1 MGWTLDVA
9 GHAVSLPGVAALG
22 LGVGWVA
29 GMFGVGGGFLLTP
42 LLTIAFGV
50 PLEIAVGTGLCQM
63 VGTAAAALLGH
74 RSQGQGEVRCDLVL
88 LLPSLLGVEV
98 GAMALARLEDAGSV
112 ALGGGHIPL
121 ARLVAMLGYAV
132 VLLVA
137 AAMFG
142 RGGRG
147 DLEETVHARRG
158 PLARIVLPP
167 AIDLPAVP
175 LRRVSA
181 PLLAYLGLGLGVLS
195 GFLGIGGGVALMP
208 VLVYGLGFPLRQAA
222 GTGILALCA
231 TATMGTLVHA
241 RRGHVDL
248 ELAMVLLVGSTLAA
262 QLGARATRS
271 ASPRV
276 LRRGFAGLILITV
289 TAIGWDLARRARG
302 GF

>member
-1 MGWTLDVA
+1 MDVSLDVA
-9 GHAVSLPGVAALG
+9 GHAVWLPGVAALG

-42 LLTIAFGV
+42 LLSVVFGL
-50 PLEIAVGTGLCQM
+50 PIEIAVGTGLCQM
-63 VGTAAAALLGH
+63 IGTATAALLRH
-74 RSQGQGEVRCDLVL
+74 RELEQGEVRFDLLILV
-88 LLPSLLGVEV
+88 PSLLGVEI
-98 GAMALARLEDAGSV
+98 GAMALARLEDAGTV
-112 ALGGGHIPL
+112 TLGRGEVSL
-121 ARLVAMLGYAV
+121 ARLVAMLAYVV
-132 VLLVA
+132 VLLSA
-137 AAMFG
+137 AVLFW

-158 PLARIVLPP
+158 PLARLALPP
-167 AIDLPAVP
+167 SIDLHAVP

-181 PLLAYLGLGLGVLS
+181 PLVAYLGLGLGALS

-208 VLVYGLGFPLRQAA
+208 ILVYGFGFPLRQAA

-231 TATMGTLVHA
+231 TATLGTLVHA

-271 ASPRV
+271 APPRM
-276 LRRGFAGLILITV
+276 LRRGFAALILLTV
-289 TAIGWDLARRARG
+289 AAIGWDLARRAAG
-302 GF
+302 G